1 MTAVESCHNA
11 ALYKGSLQKHEVWG
25 YAIGGGGRDFIFIK
39 HFLGGVY
46 ITLITLFGG
55 VCIKVSQFGG
65 SKHILLKKR
74 GFQNFE
80 KFSHGAHTSSS

>member
-25 YAIGGGGRDFIFIK
+25 MQLEGEDFIFIK

-46 ITLITLFGG
+46 ITLITLFWG

-80 KFSHGAHTSSS
+80 IFSHGAHTSSS